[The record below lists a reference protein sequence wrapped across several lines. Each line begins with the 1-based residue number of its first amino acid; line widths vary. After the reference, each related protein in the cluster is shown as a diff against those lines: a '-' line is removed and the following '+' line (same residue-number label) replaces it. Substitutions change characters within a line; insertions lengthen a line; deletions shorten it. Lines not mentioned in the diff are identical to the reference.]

1 MTESIYKSNYFNEA
15 QQAWLLARK
24 GKITS
29 SEWHKLTV
37 GGKRPMTD
45 DELKAEKEAKGRRTT
60 VDTLFG
66 DGALTYIRNKVDEIT
81 SLELKEENDF
91 KQTEWGKAN
100 EMDAVHL
107 FEDITGLTVAYHG
120 ISNPEFI
127 PYGDFAGGSPDGK
140 VLNAGESA
148 ITEVKCHYDGAK
160 HMQKLFI
167 TSIEEFKEQFWE
179 EYCQDQ
185 MNMIVTKTENCYSIS
200 YDPRKSNPALRLKII
215 KVPACEEWRKDFHVR
230 HDAALDIL
238 ANYIEKMDK
247 YLII

>member
-37 GGKRPMTD
+37 GGRKK
-45 DELKAEKEAKGRRTT
+45 DEL
-60 VDTLFG
+60 FG
-66 DGALTYIRNKVDEIT
+66 QGALTYLRNKVDEIT
-81 SLELKEENDF
+81 STELKEENDF

-100 EMDAVHL
+100 EMDAIHL
-107 FEDITGLTVAYHG
+107 FESITGFEVEYHG

-127 PYGDFAGGSPDGK
+127 PYGDFAGGSPDGR
-140 VLNAGESA
+140 VLKMYGSA

-167 TSIEEFKEQFWE
+167 TSIEEFKDQFWE

-185 MNMIVTKTENCYSIS
+185 MNMIVTGTESCFSIS
-200 YDPRKSNPALRLKII
+200 YDPRKSNSALRLKII
-215 KVPACEEWRKDFHVR
+215 KVPACPEFRLDFDKR
-230 HDAALDIL
+230 LDAALEIL
-238 ANYIEKMDK
+238 ADYLEKMDK
-247 YLII
+247 YLIV